1 MVRLKAASKK
11 HALSIA
17 KISIPYGAIKSL
29 SKTAKIYVKKL
40 FQFLMVRLK
49 DYVEPLIKHSV

>member
-1 MVRLKAASKK
+1 MVRLKD
-11 HALSIA
+11 
-17 KISIPYGAIKSL
+17 L

-49 DYVEPLIKHSV
+49 ASLSPVLQCSLVSFQFLMVRLKGQRGF